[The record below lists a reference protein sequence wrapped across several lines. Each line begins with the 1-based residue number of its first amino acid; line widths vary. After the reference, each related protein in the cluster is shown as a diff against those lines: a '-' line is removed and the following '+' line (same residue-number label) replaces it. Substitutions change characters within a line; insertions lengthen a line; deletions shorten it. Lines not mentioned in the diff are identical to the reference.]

1 MKYMEILTDMLKAVE
16 LAEHYGEEIVMASN
30 EGTKEIISSRLVA
43 ETSTVTELTHD
54 PSLWT
59 KTITYFRGIEFRT
72 DNAMPFGWVM
82 FYRKGTGLILGS
94 IKVL

>member
-43 ETSTVTELTHD
+43 ETSTATELTHD
-54 PSLWT
+54 PSL
-59 KTITYFRGIEFRT
+59 
-72 DNAMPFGWVM
+72 
-82 FYRKGTGLILGS
+82 
-94 IKVL
+94 